1 MCVSGV
7 IDQSWR
13 FEDVG
18 WYAANRVQSLAG
30 QYLSFDLNS
39 LGLIIDSDWLI
50 INQQP
55 LQIGREVMQFFR
67 LFRPPFWSNF
77 KDRTIGYYTLI
88 ARIQD

>member
-30 QYLSFDLNS
+30 
-39 LGLIIDSDWLI
+39 
-50 INQQP
+50 
-55 LQIGREVMQFFR
+55 
-67 LFRPPFWSNF
+67 
-77 KDRTIGYYTLI
+77 
-88 ARIQD
+88 